1 MAVPRHRRSSWVGF
15 TKVAMCCTV
24 AGLQH
29 MALAL
34 DLSAAYEAA
43 LAHDPGIRAARA
55 AAQAGSERLPQ
66 ARAQWLPNVSFNASR
81 SKNKLDASSPNLLGV
96 AQDSQ
101 SEYFSQNQSL
111 TVRQTVFNSAKSA
124 GLEQAGF
131 LVADS
136 DALLSLEMQN
146 LGVRVSS
153 AYFAALLADDQLALL
168 VSQETLVRAQ
178 LDAAQKL
185 LAAGSGT
192 RTDIDE
198 VQARLD
204 MNAAY
209 LLEARQSADYTRQQ
223 LFVLIRQPV
232 DQLAPLDAK
241 RMNFSPNTESTLLQ
255 WQTLA
260 EQHSP
265 EIRVLEAR
273 SEVARLQIE
282 KTRAGHMPTLDL
294 VAQRSISD
302 SENVTRL
309 NSTYDTR
316 SLGVQLSVPLFAGG
330 YVNSTVRQALAE
342 HARAVEMLDATRLD
356 IRLRVHK
363 EFRGVTE
370 GVLRIRA
377 LEQAV
382 RSADQLVLSSRKSA
396 QAGLRTV
403 LDVLKAESQRME
415 SLRDLMKARHDYLLS
430 TLRLAELAGAVT
442 HENIDQI
449 NGYLRQREANDP
461 RQRCGGHM
469 NFTMSPNEATCE

>member
-1 MAVPRHRRSSWVGF
+1 MF
-15 TKVAMCCTV
+15 CTL
-24 AGLQH
+24 AGLSH

-55 AAQAGSERLPQ
+55 AAQAGGERLPQ
-66 ARAQWLPNVSFNASR
+66 ARAQWLPSVSFNASR
-81 SKNKLDASSPNLLGV
+81 SKNKLDASSSNLLGV
-96 AQDSQ
+96 AQDGQ

-111 TVRQTVFNSAKSA
+111 TLRQTVFNRAKSA
-124 GLEQAGF
+124 NLEQAGYQ
-131 LVADS
+131 VADS

-146 LGVRVSS
+146 LGVRVGS
-153 AYFAALLADDQLALL
+153 AYFNVLLADDQLALL
-168 VSQETLVRAQ
+168 LSQETLLMAQ
-178 LDAAQKL
+178 LDAAQKML
-185 LAAGSGT
+185 IAGSGT

-204 MNAAY
+204 MSAAY
-209 LLEARQSADYTRQQ
+209 LLEARQSADYARQQ
-223 LFVLIRQPV
+223 LVVLIRQPV
-232 DQLAPLDAK
+232 DQLEPLDAQ
-241 RMNFSPNTESTLLQ
+241 RMNFSPSNESTLLQ

-260 EQHSP
+260 DQHSP

-309 NSTYDTR
+309 NSIYDTR

-342 HARAVEMLDATRLD
+342 HARAVEMLEAARLD

-370 GVLRIRA
+370 GVLRIKA

-403 LDVLKAESQRME
+403 LDVLKAESQRMQ
-415 SLRDLMKARHDYLLS
+415 SLRDLMKARYDYLLS
-430 TLRLAELAGAVT
+430 KLRLSELAGAVT
-442 HENIDQI
+442 QDAVDQI
-449 NGYLRQREANDP
+449 NGYLRQRGESGLK
-461 RQRCGGHM
+461 QRCSAHM
-469 NFTMSPNEATCE
+469 IGTMSPNEATCE